1 MGVYYLEEENLWF
14 DDVNSPK
21 VGGSGAAS
29 RSQAQATIRFISSTA
44 SKYINKT
51 ITINIPAG
59 PLSTDVIEKKFGF
72 SNEPYISTGDNYDN
86 VIYTSIRF
94 GSTVSDIAQEFA
106 KAIQGVSGFGEKI
119 KVSLTLGSPAIIVLT
134 QSIGGDV
141 GNTNITT
148 DLTDSSV
155 LTFTN
160 FIGGGQKSS
169 GGPILRIGIEVVQQE
184 VLPGA
189 VTNPIDEGNRI
200 GKVTLFGD
208 NQNIS
213 YLEGYV
219 QGKNIKNMQQFFKM
233 NIPHIR
239 ANNCQYYKS
248 QRLSGEL
255 DHKLS
260 LTRDIALGQNDNL
273 RRVLRYTPFND
284 RLIPLYDP
292 VAYITAGNYILGYP
306 IVTDNSVDFEN
317 YNDPDALEAS
327 FAGGFFRD
335 GIIEPLGIRDTF
347 ANPNTGNTN
356 IMIKGIKGSFMP
368 YHQEQ
373 GDWSDSKGSAV
384 LDNKFEFK
392 QGKYDWFEDS
402 QDLALPENVFAR
414 IGDQSMTTNN
424 NFMSLWGYV
433 SDGTYD
439 IAPFVDLSVDNIYF
453 KNKYR
458 QLSPS
463 GAIQLLSNS
472 SRTLSTIGTRF
483 KSSNSGVILSPKYDS
498 INQNVF
504 GTDSIAF
511 SGLMRG

>member
-1 MGVYYLEEENLWF
+1 MGVYYLENEKLWY

-21 VGGSGAAS
+21 RGG
-29 RSQAQATIRFISSTA
+29 
-44 SKYINKT
+44 
-51 ITINIPAG
+51 
-59 PLSTDVIEKKFGF
+59 
-72 SNEPYISTGDNYDN
+72 
-86 VIYTSIRF
+86 
-94 GSTVSDIAQEFA
+94 
-106 KAIQGVSGFGEKI
+106 
-119 KVSLTLGSPAIIVLT
+119 
-134 QSIGGDV
+134 
-141 GNTNITT
+141 TNP
-148 DLTDSSV
+148 
-155 LTFTN
+155 
-160 FIGGGQKSS
+160 KE
-169 GGPILRIGIEVVQQE
+169 RIGMTIIQQE

-189 VTNPIDEGNRI
+189 IANPIKEGNRV
-200 GKVTLFGD
+200 GNTTLFG
-208 NQNIS
+208 S
-213 YLEGYV
+213 YQDIRYLDGYV
-219 QGKNIKNMQQFFKM
+219 QGKNIKNLQQFYKM

-239 ANNCQYYKS
+239 ANNCQHYKS
-248 QRLSGEL
+248 QRLSGEF

-273 RRVLRYTPFND
+273 KRVLNYTPFND
-284 RLIPLYDP
+284 RLIPIYDP
-292 VAYITAGNYILGYP
+292 VAYITAGKYILGYP

-317 YNDPDALEAS
+317 YSDPDALEAS

-356 IMIKGIKGSFMP
+356 ILIKGIKGSFMP

-373 GDWSDSKGSAV
+373 GDWSDSKGSAI

-392 QGKYDWFEDS
+392 QGKYDWFEDA

-414 IGDQSMTTNN
+414 IGDQNMTTNN

-439 IAPFVDLSVDNIYF
+439 ISPFVDLSVDKVYF
-453 KNKYR
+453 ENKYR

-463 GAIQLLSNS
+463 AAIQLLANS

-483 KSSNSGVILSPKYDS
+483 KSSNSGVILAPKYDS
-498 INQNVF
+498 INQKVF

-511 SGLMRG
+511 AGLMRG